1 MHSDTEGAISARY
14 EATMGRRRR
23 RRRRELPLYINTYT
37 RMCIYKA
44 VMAARTGGQ
53 VSTTAAVTKD
63 TCRVPP
69 LDPLQSVTLA
79 SDYIVR
85 RDLVVWT

>member
-14 EATMGRRRR
+14 EATMGR

-44 VMAARTGGQ
+44 VMTARTGGQ

-85 RDLVVWT
+85 RDLVV